1 MKGPPVTDAIA
12 IISGRA
18 NGPVVASDEPLSF
31 WGGVDPATGL
41 VIDASHPLKGCSISG
56 AILMLPLSRGS
67 CTGSGVLLDL
77 VLGGRGPAAIIFSEP
92 EDVLTLGALVAK
104 EMFGSS
110 LPVLRVSRNVFRKLS
125 LVGEIAIEDN
135 RIVAGECEVPLA
147 PARAAKLDLAADEQA
162 MLDGAKG
169 EAAAVAM
176 RVICAMAAQ
185 QGAGSLVPVSQAH
198 IDGCI
203 YASPANLTFAERMLE
218 LGAEVTVPTTM
229 NAISVDRENWR
240 GQGMDP
246 EFGVPAQRLADAYV
260 EMGCAPTFT
269 CAPYLLETAP
279 HEAEAIAWAESN
291 AVVFA
296 NTVLGARTTKHPDF
310 LDLCIAVTGRAPC
323 SGVYLDAN
331 RRPAIILDVDM
342 PGQVED
348 AFWPLIGY
356 VAGARAPDCIP
367 LLRGLAETG
376 PDDLKALCA
385 AFGTMSAAPMLHVE
399 GVTPEADLDPLPQA
413 ATVRITRED
422 LRETWARLNYGPEE
436 VDLIAIGSPHA
447 SLAELRRL
455 RDALG
460 GETTRVPI
468 IATAGRRIIDEART
482 DGILHDLK
490 KSGVRVFPDICWCSI
505 GEPVF
510 PRETTVVLT
519 NSGKYAHYGPGLS
532 GRHVR
537 LAGLDDCIRAAL
549 TGSAPPRMPDWLA
562 K

>member
-1 MKGPPVTDAIA
+1 MTDAIT
-12 IISGRA
+12 IIPGRA
-18 NGPVVASDEPLSF
+18 EGPVVASTEPLSF
-31 WGGVDPATGL
+31 WGGVDPATAL

-67 CTGSGVLLDL
+67 STGSGVLLDL
-77 VLGGRGPAAIIFSEP
+77 VLSGRGPAAIIFSEP
-92 EDVLTLGALVAK
+92 EDVLTLGALVAG
-104 EMFGSS
+104 EMFDRS
-110 LPVLRVSRNVFRKLS
+110 LPVLRVSQEVFEKLS
-125 LVGEIAIEDN
+125 LNDEIAIEDDL
-135 RIVAGECEVPLA
+135 IISGDFKLPVVPPDA
-147 PARAAKLDLAADEQA
+147 TELDLTDDERA
-162 MLDGAKG
+162 MLEGLEG

-185 QGAGSLVPVSQAH
+185 QGATALVPVTQAH

-203 YASPANLTFAERMLE
+203 YASPANLTFAEKMVE
-218 LGAEVTVPTTM
+218 LGAKVSVPTTM

-246 EFGVPAQRLADAYV
+246 DFGNPAQRLADAYV

-279 HEAEAIAWAESN
+279 QQAEAIAWAESN

-310 LDLCIAVTGRAPC
+310 LDLCIAITGRAPR
-323 SGVYLDAN
+323 SGAYLDEH
-331 RRPAIILDVDM
+331 RRPAVILEINVPEQVD
-342 PGQVED
+342 D
-348 AFWPLIGY
+348 AFWPLVGY
-356 VAGARAPDCIP
+356 VAGARAPDRIS
-367 LLRGLAETG
+367 LLKGLAEAGPG

-385 AFGTMSAAPMLHVE
+385 AFGTMSAAPMLHIE
-399 GVTPEADLDPLPQA
+399 GVTPEADLQPLPDA
-413 ATVRITRED
+413 VTINVTRED
-422 LRETWARLNYGPEE
+422 LREAWARLNYGPEA

-447 SLAELRRL
+447 SLEELRVL

-460 GETTRVPI
+460 GEVSRVPI
-468 IATAGRRIIDEART
+468 IATAGRRIIDEARA
-482 DGILHDLK
+482 DGILYDLK

-505 GEPVF
+505 REPVF
-510 PRETTVVLT
+510 PRETKVVLT

-532 GRHVR
+532 GRNVR

-549 TGSAPPRMPDWLA
+549 TGSAPPRMPDWLE